1 MSTVETYYDT
11 PEEIARGKAE
21 HVAETK
27 NERLD
32 DTNMTI
38 ERLRRERDELKDA
51 SAILI
56 AGIATEHQR
65 IAALESALRRMVDL
79 AYVDAASLGAEDA
92 IEDARALLAPELHG
106 CPEAGCYCGLH
117 NAMIRALLDTSL

>member
-1 MSTVETYYDT
+1 MVSTVETYYDT

-79 AYVDAASLGAEDA
+79 AYVDAASLGAEDGDA

-117 NAMIRALLDTSL
+117 DTSL

>member
-1 MSTVETYYDT
+1 MVSTVETYYDT

-27 NERLD
+27 KGRLD

-79 AYVDAASLGAEDA
+79 AYVDAASLGAEDGDA

-117 NAMIRALLDTSL
+117 DASL

>member
-1 MSTVETYYDT
+1 MVSTVETYYDT

-27 NERLD
+27 KGRLD

-117 NAMIRALLDTSL
+117 DTSL